1 MRRGSVFC
9 NDRLTLIITNSNLL
23 IITNTITITIS
34 NSNKPIFTIGG
45 QKPFTVTEKERSQ
58 DLELGLKS

>member
-23 IITNTITITIS
+23 IITNTITIS